1 MKPGSK
7 RNLPASVR
15 QRLLTLSER
24 RKEPFDRVLVR
35 YGIERLLY
43 RLSRSPHAE
52 KFLLK
57 GAMLFAIWSD
67 GTHRPTRDVDLL
79 GSGPHDDKTLKA
91 IFTELCRL
99 EIEPDG
105 LTFLPES
112 VAAAP
117 IREEAAYPGTRITLE
132 ARLENIRISVQVDIG
147 FGDVVTPEPDEVE
160 FPALLDFP
168 APHLL
173 AYPIYTVVAEKLEA
187 CVRLGEANTRMKD
200 FFDLWF
206 LIRKFPFEGGLLK
219 DAITRTFARREM
231 PLPKTVPV
239 ALTPQFAALKTATW
253 AAFIRRNALEP
264 VEIAATLDAILIF
277 AWPVMGAA
285 ANAEAFNEHWTP
297 AKGWSHDAHGVW
309 HAGIEFGTPLL

>member
-1 MKPGSK
+1 MPV
-7 RNLPASVR
+7 SVR

-24 RKEPFDRVLVR
+24 RKEPFDLVLVR

-79 GSGPHDDKTLKA
+79 GSGPHDDETLKA

-99 EIEPDG
+99 ETEPDG
-105 LTFLPES
+105 LAFLPES
-112 VAAAP
+112 VVAEP
-117 IREEAAYPGTRITLE
+117 IREEAAYPGTRVTLE
-132 ARLENIRISVQVDIG
+132 ARLENARISVQVDIG
-147 FGDVVTPEPDEVE
+147 FGDVVTPAPDEIT

-168 APHLL
+168 APHMR

-187 CVRLGEANTRMKD
+187 SVRLAEANTRMKD

-206 LIRKFPFEGGLLK
+206 LSRKFPFEGELLK
-219 DAITRTFARREM
+219 HAITRTFSRREM
-231 PLPKTVPV
+231 PLPTAVPLG
-239 ALTPQFAALKTATW
+239 LTPEFAALKTATW
-253 AAFIRRNALEP
+253 SAFIRRNALVP
-264 VEIAATLDAILIF
+264 VEMAATLDAIRAF
-277 AWPVMGAA
+277 AWPVMQAAVNAA
-285 ANAEAFNEHWTP
+285 AFKEHWTP
-297 AKGWSHDAHGVW
+297 GNGWRH
-309 HAGIEFGTPLL
+309 P